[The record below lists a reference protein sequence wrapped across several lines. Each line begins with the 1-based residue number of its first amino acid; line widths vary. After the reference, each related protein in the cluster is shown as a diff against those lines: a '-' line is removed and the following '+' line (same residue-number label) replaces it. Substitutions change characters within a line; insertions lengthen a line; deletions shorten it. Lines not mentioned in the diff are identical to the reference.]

1 MSTPENIAAQGF
13 ELLSP
18 QSHRTLRAQPTAS
31 RSHFAQIVISEFGA
45 AATCCPV
52 LFSKDAATGNF
63 YAGAMFGFKPDE
75 PILDSDARASTYRP
89 LAFEREG
96 FYISGEHISI
106 DRRHARFSED
116 AGELLFDADSQP
128 TVFLRQIQRTLGHLH
143 AGVQAT
149 AEFIRALVDLKLI
162 QPIDIAV
169 EFDGGERLKLSGL
182 YTVSLDALRGLD
194 DAAVLRLFR
203 SGYLHLAYTMI
214 GSLKQI
220 EVLARLRNKR
230 RAASEPPP
238 PGDKP

>member
-1 MSTPENIAAQGF
+1 MSTPEKTPTPGF

-18 QSHRTLRAQPTAS
+18 QSHRTLRAQPTES
-31 RSHFAQIVISEFGA
+31 HSHFVQIVVNEFAA

-52 LFSKDAATGNF
+52 LFSKEAATGNF
-63 YAGAMFGFKPDE
+63 YAGAMFGFKPGE
-75 PILDSDARASTYRP
+75 PILDRDARASSYRP

-96 FYISGEHISI
+96 FFISGEHISI

-116 AGELLFDADSQP
+116 SGEPLFDADSQP

-143 AGVQAT
+143 AGVEAT

-162 QPIDIAV
+162 QPIDISLG
-169 EFDGGERLKLSGL
+169 FDNGERLKLQGL

-220 EVLARLRNKR
+220 EILARLRNQWLAGSR
-230 RAASEPPP
+230 PPQS
-238 PGDKP
+238 GDKQ